1 MSFICFLYYRFDKK
15 RAVNSGY
22 RVPEIRLHLIELL
35 GGWPGGLIAQQIYRH
50 KTKKKSYQLTFW
62 LIVILHFII
71 WFDFLNSFK
80 YTEYLLNFL
89 KDLT

>member
-1 MSFICFLYYRFDKK
+1 MSFFCFLYYRFDKK

-80 YTEYLLNFL
+80 YTEYILNFL